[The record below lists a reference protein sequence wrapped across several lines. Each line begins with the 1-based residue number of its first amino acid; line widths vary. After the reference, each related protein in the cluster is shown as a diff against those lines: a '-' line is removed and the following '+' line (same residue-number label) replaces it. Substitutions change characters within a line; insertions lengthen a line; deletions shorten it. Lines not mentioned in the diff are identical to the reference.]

1 MADIQVTV
9 LIDEELKRDG
19 EQLFA
24 KFGLSLN
31 SAINL
36 FLKQC
41 VHIDHLPF
49 ETSPDPS
56 VDQIASDSDVE
67 KISRELME
75 VNKEAYSELAKEDD
89 KTH

>member
-9 LIDEELKRDG
+9 LIDEELKREA

-31 SAINL
+31 TAINL

-41 VHIDHLPF
+41 VQIGRLPF
-49 ETSPDPS
+49 EISQDPN
-56 VDQIASDSDVE
+56 VYQIASDSDVE
-67 KISRELME
+67 KISQKLMEENKETYRELAH
-75 VNKEAYSELAKEDD
+75 KDD
-89 KTH
+89 KPH

>member
-9 LIDEELKRDG
+9 LIDEELKRDD

-31 SAINL
+31 TAINL

-41 VHIDHLPF
+41 FHIGHLPY
-49 ETSPDPS
+49 EISQDPN
-56 VDQIASDSDVE
+56 VYQIALDSDVG
-67 KISRELME
+67 KISRKLME
-75 VNKEAYSELAKEDD
+75 GARNL
-89 KTH
+89 